1 MEKLLRASLSLA
13 LLGILLLLIL
23 STTLEPSLETPSN
36 IKNYQEYQRVRVQG
50 ELLSLKE
57 LSPNFFV
64 LNLKN
69 KNDTI
74 SVILNTKEKIEN
86 KINISQKNNLEVI
99 GKINFYNNQTQISAD
114 EIKLLKEIKLENN

>member
-1 MEKLLRASLSLA
+1 MEKLLKASLSLA

-23 STTLEPSLETPSN
+23 STTLKPSLETPSN
-36 IKNYQEYQRVRVQG
+36 IKNYQEYQRIRIQG

-57 LSPNFFV
+57 LRPNFFV

-86 KINISQKNNLEVI
+86 KLNISQENNLEVI
-99 GKINFYNNQTQISAD
+99 GKINFYNNQTQINAD
-114 EIKLLKEIKLENN
+114 KIELLE